1 MEDAYFRD
9 ADLVRKAFM
18 YSENPINE
26 EGEFKDWFNNK
37 DGHVRFIHI
46 DLGLKRD
53 RSALSMVHCAGFKEV
68 KTSMGVETLPVVNV
82 DLIHSWQAKPGEE
95 INFSSVRQMIVDL
108 CRKYDVGLVTFD
120 RWQSV
125 EMIQSL
131 KAQGINANF
140 HSVKKT
146 DYDTLMTTIYD
157 TRLRGYW
164 IELLVEEELLKLRLF
179 NNNKIDHPN
188 SGSKDLADAL
198 AGSVFNCIQNIAI
211 DTEVDIEIIGTDR
224 EYEYDEDMPEF
235 GTTHLYNGSTKEL
248 SLMDQKRSIGAED
261 IEGWL
266 ETL

>member
-1 MEDAYFRD
+1 M
-9 ADLVRKAFM
+9 
-18 YSENPINE
+18 
-26 EGEFKDWFNNK
+26 
-37 DGHVRFIHI
+37 
-46 DLGLKRD
+46 
-53 RSALSMVHCAGFKEV
+53 
-68 KTSMGVETLPVVNV
+68 T
-82 DLIHSWQAKPGEE
+82 
-95 INFSSVRQMIVDL
+95 
-108 CRKYDVGLVTFD
+108 VG
-120 RWQSV
+120 QSV

-198 AGSVFNCIQNIAI
+198 AGSVFNCIQNMVM

-224 EYEYDEDMPEF
+224 EYEYDDDMPEF

-248 SLMDQKRSIGAED
+248 SLMDQKKSIGADD